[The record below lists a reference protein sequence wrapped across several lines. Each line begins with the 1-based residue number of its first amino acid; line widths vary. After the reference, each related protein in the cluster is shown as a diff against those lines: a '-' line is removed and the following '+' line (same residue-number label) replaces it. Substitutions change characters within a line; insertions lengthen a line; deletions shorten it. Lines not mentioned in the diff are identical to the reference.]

1 METAFVFV
9 YGNSGPSSR
18 RQSFLKC
25 IHCRKWIMQL
35 APKRSYDKY
44 IPPPPGFQ
52 KLKDYYPRQNY
63 PGTLAP
69 GITPDILTVEEL
81 LESPTENLAC
91 VEYDMDERAP
101 FVRARD
107 DCILDWLVEDG
118 RLIEEDW
125 DMDDRSSF
133 VESVDTIGDATI
145 MDDEKVLAEYLGEA
159 DPSEDEYYL
168 EELES

>member
-1 METAFVFV
+1 
-9 YGNSGPSSR
+9 
-18 RQSFLKC
+18 
-25 IHCRKWIMQL
+25 MQL
-35 APKRSYDKY
+35 APRRSYDKY

-81 LESPTENLAC
+81 LESPSENLAC

-101 FVRARD
+101 FIRAHD
-107 DCILDWLVEDG
+107 DCILDWLAEDG

-125 DMDDRSSF
+125 DMDDKSSF
-133 VESVDTIGDATI
+133 VETVDTIGDATI
-145 MDDEKVLAEYLGEA
+145 VDDEKVLAEYLGEA

-168 EELES
+168 EELET

>member
-1 METAFVFV
+1 
-9 YGNSGPSSR
+9 
-18 RQSFLKC
+18 
-25 IHCRKWIMQL
+25 MQL

-44 IPPPPGFQ
+44 IPSPPGFQ
-52 KLKDYYPRQNY
+52 KLKDYHPRPNY

-101 FVRARD
+101 LVRERD
-107 DCILDWLVEDG
+107 DCILDWLAEDG

-125 DMDDRSSF
+125 DVEDKTSF
-133 VESVDTIGDATI
+133 VESVDTIGDATLV
-145 MDDEKVLAEYLGEA
+145 DDEKVLAEYLGEA
-159 DPSEDEYYL
+159 DASEDEYYL
-168 EELES
+168 EELET